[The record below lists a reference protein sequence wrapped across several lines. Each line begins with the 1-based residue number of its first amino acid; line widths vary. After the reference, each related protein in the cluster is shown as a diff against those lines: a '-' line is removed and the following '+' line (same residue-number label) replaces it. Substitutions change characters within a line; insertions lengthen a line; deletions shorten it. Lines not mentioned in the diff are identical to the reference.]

1 MKQRE
6 TAFEIIYKTMADSS
20 YSNLLMRSKLEEL
33 EPVKRPFVTSL
44 VNGVLKDFDLFVYQY
59 RDDIR
64 KDTSL
69 KNRIILA
76 MALYE
81 KKVLGKEPAIVNNEY
96 VELVKGKYDRAFINA
111 VLRKD
116 REIVKA
122 GEEHI
127 NESLPE
133 WLYSLLK
140 KQYGLQELRMILD
153 NYKRR
158 PEVCYRINH
167 RKASFEDISDIE
179 ILDEDCFLSRKKLIR
194 KELRSEGKAYI
205 QDFNSAA
212 LYRHL
217 DLKENDVLLDVCS
230 APGSKFFNCL
240 DTVKP
245 ENAYANDI
253 HEHRVKLIRDRA
265 ELLGFE
271 GIHVSCMDG
280 RKLKEIYGQIF
291 TKIILDVPC
300 SGLGTLGRR
309 PDLKYHISPKDLD
322 ELQQIQYELLRENS
336 ALLKKD
342 GIILYSTCTLNRKE
356 NQKQVESFLKENEG
370 FVLLEEKTV
379 INDLGDCFY
388 YAKLQRNI

>member
-6 TAFEIIYKTMADSS
+6 TAFEIIYRTMADSS
-20 YSNLLMRSKLEEL
+20 YSNLLMRSRLEEL
-33 EPVKRPFVTSL
+33 EPVKRPFVTNL

-59 RDDIR
+59 KDDIR

-76 MALYE
+76 MAFYE
-81 KKVLGKEPAIVNNEY
+81 KTVLGKEAAIVNNEY

-111 VLRKD
+111 VLRKE
-116 REIVKA
+116 RTLKEA
-122 GEEHI
+122 PEAFI
-127 NESLPE
+127 NESMPE
-133 WLYSLLK
+133 WIYSLLNR
-140 KQYGLQELRMILD
+140 QYTEEELIKILK

-158 PEVCYRINH
+158 PEVVYRINH
-167 RKASFEDISDIE
+167 KKAELRDIEEIE
-179 ILDEDCFLSRKKLIR
+179 ILDGDCFISKKKLVR
-194 KELRSEGKAYI
+194 KDLLDEGKAYI

-217 DLKENDVLLDVCS
+217 DLEEDDVLLDVCS

-240 DTVKP
+240 DIVRP

-253 HEHRVKLIRDRA
+253 HEHRVKLIKDTA

-280 RKLKEIYGQIF
+280 RMLKDIYDTVF

-309 PDLKYHISPKDLD
+309 PDLKYHIRPEDLD
-322 ELQQIQYELLRENS
+322 ELEQIQYELLKENS
-336 ALLKKD
+336 KLLKKD
-342 GIILYSTCTLNRKE
+342 GIILYSTCTLNKKE
-356 NQKQVESFLKENEG
+356 NRRQIDRFLRENDG
-370 FVLLEEKTV
+370 FILLEDDTV

-388 YAKLQRNI
+388 YAKLRRII